1 MRRRS
6 SVDGRMRTVTSSG
19 QSRTPGACSITNRA
33 ASGAVPKLCSIS
45 CTAPRWRTGLR
56 RPPMTPRRVGSTP
69 EARRRA
75 TLVSGP
81 MARSASGAVWPT
93 SAAVIS
99 SPATT
104 RASTS
109 VRAIS
114 ARHSV
119 SPSTVL
125 TPTRST
131 RGWAAAHSSATASS
145 GSDPTSVSIHNRTE
159 RLLEGWM
166 REHVSGVLELLRE
179 HALALDEQMLD
190 ELAAV
195 PCPQRQQGR
204 RDRSRPVQHA
214 PQRLRELGVSDRTG
228 TGQVHRAGDP
238 LLSERVQDGADLVV
252 DRNPAHVLASG
263 AHAAAE
269 AEAERQKHA
278 REDTAL
284 ATEDDAAPRS
294 RNADAGI
301 GRGRRRC
308 FPLHADAGDE
318 IVSRRA
324 LLVERLVAAIAV
336 VADRR
341 GRDEYRWRTCEFRER
356 ARQQRRAVRARLED
370 QALACV
376 GPPLVADASAGK
388 VDDTA
393 DAFEPGGVD
402 RPRLGVPAELVRAF
416 GLTTNESNH
425 PITGAPER
433 GHECLGD

>member
-81 MARSASGAVWPT
+81 MARSASG
-93 SAAVIS
+93 
-99 SPATT
+99 
-104 RASTS
+104 
-109 VRAIS
+109 
-114 ARHSV
+114 
-119 SPSTVL
+119 
-125 TPTRST
+125 
-131 RGWAAAHSSATASS
+131 SS

-376 GPPLVADASAGK
+376 GPPLVADAGAGK